1 MPASA
6 SAATTLTLAG
16 KPAAASRAVPE
27 NTSFA
32 SFSPST
38 EMPFFTRCGAP
49 ARPFGGFRVVMRTEL
64 TVPSATAATASSPRR
79 PPLGTTMRPPC
90 CLASS
95 MSSGRGNSAPHE
107 STITCLP
114 TLSIGRQISSST
126 AAGAHSTARSACC
139 GNSSS
144 GTIGASMPSS
154 SSQPRA
160 FSSSR
165 DATHARSRPGIPS
178 ASLRA
183 STRPIVPSPAIA
195 MRMKDPPEVHS
206 GHTLRQSVQQRPLDP
221 SSRTDQAGPSLP
233 EVRMVKVLAA
243 ALTALSVSLGAAAA
257 QDYPTR
263 PITMIIPFAAGGPTD
278 VLGRVVAARMS
289 ETLGQQIVIKN
300 ATGAGGMTG
309 ANRVKI
315 APPDGYTI
323 LLGTV
328 GTQAQRQTL
337 SKKALYEA
345 GKDFQPV
352 ALLADV
358 PLVLI
363 VHKDLP
369 VNNIK
374 EFADYTKKNQDKMSF
389 ASSGVGAAVH
399 LGTVLLNSALGV
411 NVTHVPYRG
420 SAPAMQDLQGGRV
433 DYMTEIVSTAYP
445 QIKGDAVKP
454 IAALAPERIKNL
466 PDVPTAKEGGL
477 DVTAYT
483 WNAIFL
489 PNGTPE
495 PIVKKLNA
503 AAVEAM
509 KSPGVREKL
518 EPLGVNVMSE
528 DRMTPAYLD
537 KFVKDEIVK
546 WGKAIK
552 DSGATVD

>member
-1 MPASA
+1 MEDVMPRFLL
-6 SAATTLTLAG
+6 AALA
-16 KPAAASRAVPE
+16 AL
-27 NTSFA
+27 SF
-32 SFSPST
+32 FSP
-38 EMPFFTRCGAP
+38 
-49 ARPFGGFRVVMRTEL
+49 
-64 TVPSATAATASSPRR
+64 
-79 PPLGTTMRPPC
+79 
-90 CLASS
+90 
-95 MSSGRGNSAPHE
+95 
-107 STITCLP
+107 
-114 TLSIGRQISSST
+114 
-126 AAGAHSTARSACC
+126 
-139 GNSSS
+139 
-144 GTIGASMPSS
+144 
-154 SSQPRA
+154 
-160 FSSSR
+160 
-165 DATHARSRPGIPS
+165 
-178 ASLRA
+178 
-183 STRPIVPSPAIA
+183 
-195 MRMKDPPEVHS
+195 
-206 GHTLRQSVQQRPLDP
+206 
-221 SSRTDQAGPSLP
+221 
-233 EVRMVKVLAA
+233 
-243 ALTALSVSLGAAAA
+243 AAA

-263 PITMIIPFAAGGPTD
+263 PITMVIPFAAGGPTD
-278 VLGRVVAARMS
+278 VLGRVVAARMG
-289 ETLGQQIVIKN
+289 EILGQQIVVEN

-328 GTQAQRQTL
+328 GTQAQVQNL
-337 SKKALYEA
+337 SKKPLYDA

-363 VHKDLP
+363 VRKDLP
-369 VNNIK
+369 VSNIK
-374 EFADYTKKNQDKMSF
+374 EFADYTKKNQDQMSF

-399 LGTVLLNSALGV
+399 LGTVLLHSALGV

-445 QIKGDAVKP
+445 QITGGAVKA

-518 EPLGVNVMSE
+518 EPLGGNVMSE
-528 DRMTPAYLD
+528 DRLPPAILD
-537 KFVKDEIVK
+537 N
-546 WGKAIK
+546 
-552 DSGATVD
+552 